1 MSCFHKPRNVEE
13 YIKMTERYDGR
24 GLINILKQHLPK
36 GSTVLELGMG
46 QGKDLDILKENYQAT
61 GSDYSQMFT
70 DRYQKQHP
78 EADIIKLDAVIIETE
93 RKFDCVY
100 SNKVLHHLTREELRR
115 SLFNQRK
122 VLNPKALLLHTF
134 CLT

>member
-1 MSCFHKPRNVEE
+1 
-13 YIKMTERYDGR
+13 
-24 GLINILKQHLPK
+24 
-36 GSTVLELGMG
+36 
-46 QGKDLDILKENYQAT
+46 
-61 GSDYSQMFT
+61 MFT

-134 CLT
+134 WYGNKSVEHNGLLFSYYTEENLKKMVEGAYEIIKMERYKEMAEQDSIYLLMRKK